1 MALFFKAGP
10 AENSE
15 IFGAGDFS
23 SAGGDSLKIN
33 PEKIS
38 SLTSPINSA
47 MRYLQKSTIIEDN

>member
-47 MRYLQKSTIIEDN
+47 

>member
-15 IFGAGDFS
+15 IFGAGDSS
-23 SAGGDSLKIN
+23 SASGVLLKIN

-38 SLTSPINSA
+38 SLTYPINSA
-47 MRYLQKSTIIEDN
+47 